1 MASFCRCCLVEEED
15 MLYLFTVLSEFESPA
30 SELISNCCGITILE
44 SDCFTKDICKN
55 CLKELVSAARFRR
68 LCLQTEST
76 LQEKLD
82 LKDPL
87 TVHSVGPDQ
96 LQTADDLIA
105 EKSTEAIIKIEGHG
119 NQLEIEDFVVENS
132 FEETEIV
139 ECILRDSSA
148 EVVTVEQTPIKSNQN
163 NLTEKQSTGE
173 AGIAQVESGR
183 ASDCCMFECEFCNK
197 GFMNKSHFTQHRCIH
212 TGERPHECDI
222 CGKAFAQ
229 KSDVQQHLQCHTG
242 DSFRFSC
249 GACGKKFQY
258 KINLDVHVCVH
269 TGERPYK
276 CKICHKE
283 YAHNGTLRYH
293 LRKHHKI
300 CDRLKLSEESS
311 NLRDPSEENEINCD
325 RKLKEEPISTENDTK
340 NKRTRKD
347 RDPRPHKCEFCGKG
361 FINSNHLVQHRRIHT
376 GEKPHE
382 CKTCGKAYAQKSHL
396 TAHMRHH
403 TGDYNFKCDQCGK
416 GFLYSAEL
424 ATHSRSHTGE
434 RPHKCE
440 ICRKDFVQKSALTQH
455 LRSHSGER
463 LHQCELCG
471 KGFVRPGHLAQHMS
485 MHTGQRMFKCTVCG
499 KEFSRNGY
507 LTQHMLIHGGE
518 LNHKC
523 ALCGKAFLS
532 KSYLSQHMRFHSD
545 SRPYKCEGCGKGF
558 INRCHLK
565 RHMRTHTGEQMA

>member
-1 MASFCRCCLVEEED
+1 MTSFCRCCLAEETD
-15 MLYLFTVLSEFESPA
+15 MLYLFTILSEFHSSA
-30 SELISNCCGITILE
+30 SELIADCCGVMILE
-44 SDCFTKDICKN
+44 NDCFSKDICKK
-55 CLKELVSAARFRR
+55 CLQELIGAARFRR
-68 LCLQTEST
+68 LCLQTEGK

-82 LKDPL
+82 VKDPL
-87 TVHSVGPDQ
+87 TSCLAEYPE
-96 LQTADDLIA
+96 TSDDPAIKDTGIKA
-105 EKSTEAIIKIEGHG
+105 ETVDNYAG
-119 NQLEIEDFVVENS
+119 EIEDCTVKNS
-132 FEETEIV
+132 FEANDEIV
-139 ECILRDSSA
+139 ECILRDIPTEPADSSINDKNYLGVK
-148 EVVTVEQTPIKSNQN
+148 EDDEENVTHLE
-163 NLTEKQSTGE
+163 LTHATG
-173 AGIAQVESGR
+173 
-183 ASDCCMFECEFCNK
+183 CCKFQCEFCDQ
-197 GFMNKSHFTQHRCIH
+197 GFNDRNHFVQHRRVH
-212 TGERPHECDI
+212 TGEKPHSCNICGKSFAQKSHAKQHVQCHAGKKMRFGCDI
-222 CGKAFAQ
+222 CGKMFRL
-229 KSDVQQHLQCHTG
+229 KLHLETHLRIH
-242 DSFRFSC
+242 S
-249 GACGKKFQY
+249 
-258 KINLDVHVCVH
+258 
-269 TGERPYK
+269 GERPYK
-276 CKICHKE
+276 CDICNKE
-283 YAHNGTLRYH
+283 YASNGTLRYH
-293 LRKHHKI
+293 LENHHRSSARFELSDSPEE
-300 CDRLKLSEESS
+300 DRNNCGEKQQDTSSVLEET
-311 NLRDPSEENEINCD
+311 PEKC
-325 RKLKEEPISTENDTK
+325 EPVK
-340 NKRTRKD
+340 KKRFRKD

-376 GEKPHE
+376 GERPHQ

-416 GFLYSAEL
+416 GFLYTAEL

-440 ICRKDFVQKSALTQH
+440 ICQKDFVQKSALTQH

-485 MHTGQRMFKCTVCG
+485 MHTGQRMFKCTVCS

-565 RHMRTHTGEQMA
+565 RHVRTHTGEQVA